1 MTILE
6 ICSWIENTALAIAIR
21 ESGTLF
27 PVIESIHVIALT
39 FVVGS
44 IWIVDLR
51 LLGVASRN
59 RSVTRLTNE
68 ILPWT
73 WGSFALATITGLLLF
88 SSNAIHYYE
97 NIPFRIKVALLVLAG
112 LNMLLF
118 HSTTYRSV
126 SNWDIAEKPP
136 TAAKVAGGASIVL
149 WVAIVAFGRWI
160 GFT

>member
-6 ICSWIENTALAIAIR
+6 ICDWIEHTAPATAIR
-21 ESGTLF
+21 ESAMLF
-27 PVIESIHVIALT
+27 PLIESIHVIALT

-44 IWIVDLR
+44 IFIVDLR

-59 RSVTRLTNE
+59 RPVTRLTNE

-73 WGSFALATITGLLLF
+73 WGGFTLAAVTGLLLF
-88 SSNAIHYYE
+88 SSIATRYYG
-97 NIPFRIKVALLVLAG
+97 NFPFRVKVVLLILAG

-126 SNWDIAEKPP
+126 ATWDTDAKPP
-136 TAAKVAGGASIVL
+136 TAARVAGGVSIAF
-149 WVAIVAFGRWI
+149 WVAIVGFGRWI

>member
-6 ICSWIENTALAIAIR
+6 ICDWIEHTAPATAIR
-21 ESGTLF
+21 ESAILF
-27 PVIESIHVIALT
+27 PLIESIHVIALT

-51 LLGVASRN
+51 LLGIASRN
-59 RSVTRLTNE
+59 RPMTKLTNE

-73 WGSFALATITGLLLF
+73 WGSFVLAAVTGLLLF
-88 SSNAIHYYE
+88 SSIATRYYE
-97 NIPFRIKVALLVLAG
+97 NIPFRIKLVLLALAG

-126 SNWDIAEKPP
+126 ANWDTDAKPP
-136 TAAKVAGGASIVL
+136 TAARVAGGASIAF
-149 WVAIVAFGRWI
+149 WVAIVAVGRWI